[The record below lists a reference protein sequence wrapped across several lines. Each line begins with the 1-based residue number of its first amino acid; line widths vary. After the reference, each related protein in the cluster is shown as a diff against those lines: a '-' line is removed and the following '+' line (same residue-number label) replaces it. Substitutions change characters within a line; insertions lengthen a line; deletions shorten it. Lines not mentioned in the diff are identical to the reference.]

1 MENYFYKCSHCNYVH
16 IIPAYWVSY
25 SPEQEIEQPHLNP
38 ETGEFCECMNMTL
51 IESEEQK

>member
-51 IESEEQK
+51 IEAEEQK